1 MNTEVYGTIVDTEP
15 GIINSYDTVKI
26 TMSEYDTGKIYTFY
40 ELEEEYF
47 SYWTDH
53 EYPDTLMT
61 VVMEPVII
69 NTKVTVESIDKVVQV
84 LY

>member
-1 MNTEVYGTIVDTEP
+1 MNTEVYGTIIDTEP
-15 GIINSYDTVKI
+15 GVINGHDSVKI
-26 TMSEYDTGKIYTFY
+26 TMSEYDTGKICTFY

-61 VVMEPVII
+61 VVVDQVII
-69 NTKVTVESIDKVVQV
+69 NTKVTVETINKVSQV

>member
-1 MNTEVYGTIVDTEP
+1 MNTEVYGTIIDTEP
-15 GIINSYDTVKI
+15 GVINGHDSVKI
-26 TMSEYDTGKIYTFY
+26 TMSEYDTGNIYTFY

-53 EYPDTLMT
+53 DYPDTLIT
-61 VVMEPVII
+61 VVVDQVII
-69 NTKVTVESIDKVVQV
+69 NTKVTVETINKVSQV